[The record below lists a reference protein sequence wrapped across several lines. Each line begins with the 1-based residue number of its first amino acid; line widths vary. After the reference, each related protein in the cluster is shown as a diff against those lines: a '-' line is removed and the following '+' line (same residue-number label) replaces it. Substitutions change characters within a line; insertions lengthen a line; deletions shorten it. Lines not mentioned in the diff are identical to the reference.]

1 MATKS
6 KRRANYSRMQAI
18 ALHAEA
24 NKSDPFASRRIA
36 MVIARDGHKEAQE
49 IATESKRILDA
60 RDAAIRKAYAEWVK
74 SPEGI
79 ALRDIMRAKRAGALS
94 MSQFLNRSDYDAAVA
109 A

>member
-24 NKSDPFASRRIA
+24 NKSDPFAAKRIA
-36 MVIARDGHKEAQE
+36 MTIARDGYKEAQE

-60 RDAAIRKAYAEWVK
+60 RDAAVRKAFAAWK
-74 SPEGI
+74 
-79 ALRDIMRAKRAGALS
+79 ALQADLGVVYPDRLDGEK
-94 MSQFLNRSDYDAAVA
+94 VA